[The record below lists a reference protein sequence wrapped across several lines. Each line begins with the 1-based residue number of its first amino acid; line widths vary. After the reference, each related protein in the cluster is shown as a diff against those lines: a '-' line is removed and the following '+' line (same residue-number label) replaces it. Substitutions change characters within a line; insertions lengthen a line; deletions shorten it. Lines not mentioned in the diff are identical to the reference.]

1 MVTHLVGW
9 APAVV
14 TAVMS
19 ASNSSLQMC
28 KFSGV
33 GTGCGGSIQ
42 FIFANVQIVLLSVIC
57 LKILLQGS
65 GTLCI
70 LKKQEIHGDVAKK
83 HCLAKLLFH
92 GLNPT
97 CAGFVVWTL
106 VLCFVFRFLITFT
119 LTFLVNW
126 LRKGIKPINW
136 QVCLSNYYVINNLFD
151 FFIFKTT
158 VIFQYV

>member
-42 FIFANVQIVLLSVIC
+42 FIFANVQIYHKMVNNLLRSY
-57 LKILLQGS
+57 KIKKKVAPADFFLLYKMMPIEQSGS
-65 GTLCI
+65 GYFLPDPDRTQQKYKSLQ
-70 LKKQEIHGDVAKK
+70 KKIIVEVSVKIQM
-83 HCLAKLLFH
+83 
-92 GLNPT
+92 
-97 CAGFVVWTL
+97 
-106 VLCFVFRFLITFT
+106 VFAL
-119 LTFLVNW
+119 
-126 LRKGIKPINW
+126 
-136 QVCLSNYYVINNLFD
+136 
-151 FFIFKTT
+151 
-158 VIFQYV
+158 

>member
-42 FIFANVQIVLLSVIC
+42 FIFANVQIYHKMV
-57 LKILLQGS
+57 
-65 GTLCI
+65 
-70 LKKQEIHGDVAKK
+70 
-83 HCLAKLLFH
+83 
-92 GLNPT
+92 
-97 CAGFVVWTL
+97 
-106 VLCFVFRFLITFT
+106 
-119 LTFLVNW
+119 
-126 LRKGIKPINW
+126 
-136 QVCLSNYYVINNLFD
+136 NNLLRSYK
-151 FFIFKTT
+151 IFKKSCNSIKWCQSSSRDPDIFCQIRIGPNKSTNLCKKNIVEVSVKIQMVFALWVEIVYLNNRIRYKLRRTRISESGSRQNVT
-158 VIFQYV
+158 VIVQWWDTYSSCTIFW